1 MRPYLVGATKRPS
14 ALNDDATIKEK
25 NMPIYEYRCR
35 KCEVIFERFQKV
47 NEDGESLTCPA
58 CGAKKPEKILSGFSS
73 SKGSESSSS
82 CGSSGGSSRFT

>member
-1 MRPYLVGATKRPS
+1 MVGNTCLPAGRN
-14 ALNDDATIKEK
+14 ADATIKGE

-47 NEDGESLTCPA
+47 NEGGESLTCPA

-73 SKGSESSSS
+73 SKGSDSSSS
-82 CGSSGGSSRFT
+82 CGPAGGSTRFS

>member
-1 MRPYLVGATKRPS
+1 
-14 ALNDDATIKEK
+14 
-25 NMPIYEYRCR
+25 MPIYEYRCR

-82 CGSSGGSSRFT
+82 CGSSGGSSRLT